1 MLTLIASACQPSFP
15 AEYIYIYSLVYD
27 NDGVQS
33 TGAFNIFDCSL
44 SKTMTNLVCN
54 SINNNTSVQAGN
66 SGHCCQRPFVHPSV
80 GLVNF
85 SLSLSCKTNCPVEY
99 SFRSVLFPLL
109 FVIICSSVPSDLT
122 TFIFCTIV
130 LRHTKT
136 GKCYPVNNLSKSP
149 KFVTN
154 LTPGST
160 VIRELPLRQVRE
172 LPLRQ
177 VRELPLRQVREQP
190 LRQVRDLSL
199 RQVRELPLRQVREL
213 PLRQIRELPLRQGKY
228 H

>member
-1 MLTLIASACQPSFP
+1 
-15 AEYIYIYSLVYD
+15 
-27 NDGVQS
+27 
-33 TGAFNIFDCSL
+33 
-44 SKTMTNLVCN
+44 MTNLVCN

-85 SLSLSCKTNCPVEY
+85 SLSLSYKTNCPVEY

-177 VRELPLRQVREQP
+177 VREIHWDKSGNNHWDKSGTYHWDKSGNYHWDKSGNYHWDKGNTTKTNKGTTTETCQGTTTETNQGTTTETSKGTTTETRE
-190 LRQVRDLSL
+190 
-199 RQVRELPLRQVREL
+199 
-213 PLRQIRELPLRQGKY
+213 IPLRQGKY
-228 H
+228 HWDK